1 MDHRMQKLPEHYTA
15 LPMPSKTESNLQ
27 TESVDRGMSVACW
40 ESCVHPRVNG
50 GGFTWYKEAN
60 QCLQDHELFSVSSER
75 ASLTWAESIQRHL
88 RLMLTAPGTLSAQE
102 VNAGQP
108 ADWRTDGR

>member
-1 MDHRMQKLPEHYTA
+1 MQKLPEHYTA

-50 GGFTWYKEAN
+50 GGFT
-60 QCLQDHELFSVSSER
+60 
-75 ASLTWAESIQRHL
+75 
-88 RLMLTAPGTLSAQE
+88 
-102 VNAGQP
+102 
-108 ADWRTDGR
+108 